1 MSDNK
6 ISVSNYLENVE
17 LLEIDYT
24 PYDVKVDI
32 VDVILSQVIIDD
44 EMEKIDSAL
53 LKRISTQIFI
63 ESITNID
70 MSIKSD
76 NGLDG
81 YDELCLLNELD
92 DLLNLIFDEYSR
104 FENILELKV
113 ADFYRYKNSTSSTLL
128 SLKNKLSK
136 FVKEKSDEINNLI
149 ENIDTQ
155 ALSNKLKVLI
165 DENIKKYRGK

>member
-17 LLEIDYT
+17 LLEVDYT
-24 PYDVKVDI
+24 PYDVKVNI

-44 EMEKIDSAL
+44 EIEKIDSAL

-81 YDELCLLNELD
+81 YDELCLFDELD
-92 DLLNLIFDEYSR
+92 TLIELVYDEYRR

-113 ADFYRYKNSTSSTLL
+113 NDFYRYKNSTSSTLL